1 MSFNYRNYG
10 SISKL
15 FGATEV
21 DQQTETDGP
30 EAPELYFAS
39 SLCLYQKRKEKK
51 RKTLCTGTALPFSAQ
66 EMNNILSGHKDC
78 FVLYALFDL
87 S

>member
-51 RKTLCTGTALPFSAQ
+51 KSL
-66 EMNNILSGHKDC
+66 HWDC
-78 FVLYALFDL
+78 FTLL
-87 S
+87 STRDE